1 MAQTVTAWPSSS
13 SRCAASRRARW
24 SPRENTPTST
34 RSPAPRLRST
44 ISCAIRESER
54 RIWSPS
60 ITVALTLRCS
70 TALMPAFACKR
81 TSFPRLSDGLRAKG
95 WNRSREHLVQQRHPD
110 EQAVAGLPE
119 VGGAR
124 VGVDLRR
131 DLVHPRQRVHDDRI
145 LAQPRHRFAVDAV
158 DALDLEV

>member
-1 MAQTVTAWPSSS
+1 MAPTVTAWPSSS

-34 RSPAPRLRST
+34 TSPAPRFRST
-44 ISCAIRESER
+44 ISWAIRESER

-70 TALMPAFACKR
+70 TAL
-81 TSFPRLSDGLRAKG
+81 TPRRPTDYARFEQK
-95 WNRSREHLVQQRHPD
+95 SRNASCQHLVQQRHPD

-119 VGGAR
+119 VRGAR

-131 DLVHPRQRVHDDRI
+131 DLVHPRQRVHHDRI